1 MLKSEFEI
9 KNNLGLHARP
19 AAAFVQ
25 VCNKFA
31 SNIDIKA
38 KNRMVNAKSIIGVL
52 ALGIANGDIVE
63 IEIDGPD
70 EEQALIEIT
79 ELLEVKLLEMN

>member
-1 MLKSEFEI
+1 MLKAEFEI

-38 KNRMVNAKSIIGVL
+38 KNKMVNAKSIIGVL
-52 ALGIANGDIVE
+52 ALGIASGDNVE

-70 EEQALIEIT
+70 EEQALAEIR